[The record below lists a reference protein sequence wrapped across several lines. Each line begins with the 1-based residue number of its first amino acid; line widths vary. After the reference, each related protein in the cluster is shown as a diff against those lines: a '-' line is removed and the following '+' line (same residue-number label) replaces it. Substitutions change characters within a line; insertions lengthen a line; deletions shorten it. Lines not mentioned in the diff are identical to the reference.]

1 VGTVDESLS
10 DGKTGE
16 ALGEIVEEASGL
28 VTGLAF
34 VIEKS
39 FMKRRTRLEA
49 HEWPVFAGA
58 VVTSL
63 DGGEIPL
70 A

>member
-1 VGTVDESLS
+1 MGTVDESLS
-10 DGKTGE
+10 NSKTGE